1 MRLLRLLLPL
11 FLVPG
16 LVRSDVVI
24 NELQS
29 SNAST
34 LLDEDGDASDW
45 IELLNRGTETVD
57 LAGWG
62 LSDRADNPWK
72 WTFPSIVLAPGQH
85 LLVWASGK
93 DRGSAE
99 ENPPPPYDS
108 PADIPGLV
116 LWLNAEETNYTD
128 GDSVEV
134 WPDQSGHDN
143 DAVASFF
150 WTSPVF
156 RENRVNGRPAIEFV
170 RPFGHELRLPT
181 ADFDGM
187 ENFNDFSLFTIAR
200 WQGTAT
206 SGIFGTWD
214 GAGNDGNIHFEV
226 NGSGELR
233 LRVSALDSVRAG
245 GALSIGEWAVLGS
258 VMQGTG
264 DTPIARLFKNGQEI
278 GSRAQSAGT
287 AWLANYGNLL
297 IGNSHENRR
306 FNGDIAEFLIYNR
319 SLTAE
324 ERGFVEKY
332 LADRYGLGTPPVVAA
347 LHTNFAIGAEG
358 ETIVLTRPDGGAA
371 DLVPP
376 VAIPRDTSYGRSPD
390 GGETLAF
397 FTTSTPGAANTTTA
411 YGPPLAP
418 PALSQPRGFQDEPF
432 SLTITHPDPQASI
445 KYTLDGSEPSLTHGE
460 SYTGPL
466 QIDSTTV
473 VRAVAVKDG
482 SLPMRALATS
492 SYLFL
497 DDIIH
502 LTERPPGYPANWGSF
517 GQTSYAI
524 SSSVA
529 SRPGYEET
537 MKAALQSFPTLAIS
551 LSPGDMFGAG
561 GVYSNP
567 TVEGL
572 EKVASVEWIAA
583 DGSWETQIDAG
594 LRVQGGASR
603 QFSNTPKKSLRLL
616 FKGEYGE
623 GRLRVPVLH
632 DGGTVMTDFNTL
644 VLRAEYNNS
653 WLHWESVQRLRGT
666 NLRDQWMRDSQIAMS
681 GLGSHGNH
689 VHLYIN
695 GIYWGVYNPSE
706 RPDAAF
712 SASYLGGERED
723 YDAMTHDGVRDG
735 DNIAWNA
742 MRAIAQGGL
751 TSPAQYAAIQQY
763 LDVDH
768 FIDYMILNI
777 YGGNEDWPHNNWN
790 ATRLRQ
796 QGAGYR
802 FFAWDAERSLEGPG
816 VNRVNLT
823 GSNNPAEF
831 YAALRQNAEF
841 RLRFADRAHRHF
853 FNGGALTPNAC
864 IARYATRAAH
874 VESGVFAEEARWG
887 AYRHE
892 IRDSNGPSPRYTL
905 NPHWL
910 IERDR
915 LINTYFPIR
924 TGTVLSQF
932 RAGNLYPSVN
942 APSFSQHGGPLEE
955 EDTVSIDV
963 AQGIIYY
970 TLDGDDPRQPVSG
983 AVAAGAIPYTGPLAI
998 AVSATLKARALHNGV
1013 WSALNEADFIVGA
1026 PEPVFLPT
1034 GTADWTN
1041 ATSWTSPAYP
1051 DGAGQWALFN
1061 APDGD
1066 RNIDLRSPVTVG
1078 QIRFL
1083 EAGSPWRDRVR
1094 DRNTG
1099 NTLTFDGG
1107 GENARIIVEGDGT
1120 GFVEFEV
1127 VAGVVLAS
1135 DLELQVNHLTG
1146 NDEHGALRLRTGWS
1160 GPGGLIKTG
1169 LGTVSLTGED
1179 KNFAGPLVVER
1190 GVLQLTQPSTPAFAS
1205 SVTVHPGGQL
1215 RLVSGGVGETRVYG
1229 FGTPLTIAGQGRGPE
1244 IPDDSGF
1251 GVLGALR
1258 YDPGGGTNHAVVTIP
1273 VHLAESSSIHVNGG
1287 SNLLELAA
1295 GLGVGEHPL
1304 SKSGGG
1310 TLMLGGDNSAFTGP
1324 LHIVNGRVWLAGP
1337 LGSAVSLAETGI
1349 LTGHGASGE
1358 LSGPGTVL
1366 LNGAI
1371 LRSPSLENTTLAVVL
1386 NRPGSPL
1393 YDQPPQSDNG
1403 LLILD
1408 QAPQSPGVLRLYL
1421 PAPGNIFR
1429 GGLFTPFAEDLSASL
1444 RETQVEI
1451 YVPDLAGS
1459 HSFQNQP
1466 WSLATDAQAITVPET
1481 ADFGGGPVQGRIV
1494 EIRLGAPPAS
1504 FATWQLSAF
1513 PDESDRNDPD
1523 IGGPSADPT
1532 GSGISNLLR
1541 YALGIGPGDLPADFL
1556 PRLAL
1561 HEEGASFRFPFD
1573 PGRDDIV
1580 VIVESTADLSQ
1591 WNESG
1596 ILFDSRTDFPATLED
1611 GWLRVDDPADGERR
1625 FYRLKIQ
1632 QIPAQ

>member
-1 MRLLRLLLPL
+1 MRLLRLLFPL
-11 FLVPG
+11 FLALG
-16 LVRSDVVI
+16 IVRGEIVI

-29 SNAST
+29 SNSST

-45 IELLNRGTETVD
+45 IELLNRGTENVD

-72 WTFPSIVLAPGQH
+72 WTFPSLVLSPGER

-99 ENPPPPYDS
+99 ENPPPPYDT

-116 LWLNAEETNYTD
+116 LWLNAEETGYTGGEPVD
-128 GDSVEV
+128 V
-134 WPDQSGHDN
+134 WPDLSGHDN
-143 DAVASFF
+143 DAVASFP
-150 WTSPVF
+150 WSSPVF
-156 RENRVNGRPAIEFV
+156 RENRVNGRPALEFT
-170 RPFGHELRLPT
+170 RTAGHELRLPT
-181 ADFDGM
+181 AGFDGM

-206 SGIFGTWD
+206 SGIFGTWG

-226 NGSGELR
+226 NSGGELR

-245 GALSIGEWAVLGS
+245 GALAIGEWAVLGG

-278 GSRAQSAGT
+278 GSLAQSAGT

-358 ETIVLTRPDGGAA
+358 ESIVLTRPDGVTA

-376 VAIPRDTSYGRSPD
+376 VAIPQGISYGRSPD
-390 GGETLAF
+390 GGETFAF
-397 FTTSTPGAANTTTA
+397 FATPTPGAANTTTA

-418 PALSQPRGFQDEPF
+418 PELSQPRGFQDGAF

-445 KYTLDGSEPSLTHGE
+445 RYTLDGSEPSPTHGE
-460 SYTGPL
+460 SYTDPF

-473 VRAVAVKDG
+473 VRAVAVRDG
-482 SLPMRALATS
+482 ALPMRAIATF

-502 LTERPPGYPANWGSF
+502 LTARPPAYPASWGGF

-524 SSSVA
+524 SPFVA
-529 SRPGYEET
+529 SQPGYEET
-537 MKAALQSFPTLAIS
+537 MKDALRSFPTLAIS
-551 LSPGDMFGAG
+551 LAPGEMFGSG

-567 TVEGL
+567 TVDGL

-632 DGGTVMTDFNTL
+632 DGGTAMADFNSL

-653 WLHWESVQRLRGT
+653 WLHWEAGQRVRGT

-681 GLGSHGNH
+681 GLGSHGSH

-742 MRAIAQGGL
+742 MRSIALGGL
-751 TSPAQYAAIQQY
+751 SSPAQYAAIQQY
-763 LDVDH
+763 LDIDH

-790 ATRLRQ
+790 ATRLRRE
-796 QGAGYR
+796 GAGYL
-802 FFAWDAERSLEGPG
+802 FFAWDAERSLEGTG

-841 RLRFADRAHRHF
+841 RLRFADRLHRHF
-853 FNGGALTPNAC
+853 FNGGALTPEAC
-864 IARYATRAAH
+864 IARYTTRAAH
-874 VESGVFAEEARWG
+874 VASGIFAEGARWG

-892 IRDSNGPSPRYTL
+892 IRDSGGPSPRYAL
-905 NPHWL
+905 DPHWL

-915 LINTYFPIR
+915 LIDTYFPVR

-932 RAGNLYPSVN
+932 RAGNLYPTVN

-955 EDTVSIDV
+955 EDAVSID
-963 AQGIIYY
+963 APQGTIYY
-970 TLDGDDPRQPVSG
+970 TLDGGDPREPVSG
-983 AVAAGAIPYTGPLAI
+983 AVAAGAIPYTGPLTI
-998 AVSATLKARALHNGV
+998 AASATLKARVRHNNV
-1013 WSALNEADFIVGA
+1013 WSALNEADFIVGT

-1041 ATSWTSPAYP
+1041 GANWTSPAYP

-1061 APDGD
+1061 SPDGD
-1066 RNIDLRSPVTVG
+1066 RNIDLRSPVTIG

-1099 NTLTFDGG
+1099 NALTFDGG
-1107 GENARIIVEGDGT
+1107 GGNARIVVEGDGT

-1127 VAGVVLAS
+1127 AAGVVLAG
-1135 DLELQVNHLTG
+1135 DLELQVNHLAG

-1169 LGTVSLTGED
+1169 SGTASLTGED
-1179 KNFAGPLVVER
+1179 KNFAGPLAVEQ

-1205 SVTVHPGGQL
+1205 AVTVHPGGQL
-1215 RLVSGGVGETRVYG
+1215 RLVSGGAGETRIYG
-1229 FGTPLTIAGQGRGPE
+1229 FGTPLTIAGPGRGPE
-1244 IPDDSGF
+1244 VPDDSGF

-1258 YDPGGGTNHAVVTIP
+1258 YDPGGGINHAVVATP
-1273 VHLAESSSIHVNGG
+1273 VHLAGDASIHVNGG
-1287 SNLLELAA
+1287 GNLLELAA
-1295 GLGVGEHPL
+1295 GLGAGDHPL

-1310 TLMLGGDNSAFTGP
+1310 ALLLGGDSGGFTGP
-1324 LHIVNGRVWLAGP
+1324 LHVANGELRLAGP
-1337 LGSAVSLAETGI
+1337 LGSAVSLAGTGT
-1349 LTGHGASGE
+1349 LTGHGSAGE
-1358 LSGPGTVL
+1358 LSGPGTVVL
-1366 LNGAI
+1366 DGTI
-1371 LRSPSLENTTLAVVL
+1371 LRAPSLDGTTLAVVL
-1386 NRPGSPL
+1386 NRIGSPL
-1393 YDQPPQSDNG
+1393 YGQPSQSDNG
-1403 LLILD
+1403 LLVLD
-1408 QAPQSPGVLRLYL
+1408 QAPHSSGILRLYL
-1421 PAPGNIFR
+1421 AAPGDTFR
-1429 GGLFTPFAEDLSASL
+1429 GGLLAPFAADLSASL
-1444 RETQVEI
+1444 CETQVEI
-1451 YVPDLAGS
+1451 YVPDIAGS

-1466 WSLATDAQAITVPET
+1466 WSLATDAQVITVPET
-1481 ADFGGGPVQGRIV
+1481 ADFGDGPVQGRIV

-1504 FATWQLSAF
+1504 FAAWQLAAF
-1513 PDESDRNDPD
+1513 PDESDRDDPD
-1523 IGGPSADPT
+1523 IGGPSADPA
-1532 GSGISNLLR
+1532 GSGVSNLLR
-1541 YALGIGPGDLPADFL
+1541 YALGIGPDGLPADFL

-1561 HEEGASFRFPFD
+1561 HEGGASFRFPYD
-1573 PGRDDIV
+1573 PGRDDIA

-1591 WNESG
+1591 WDESG
-1596 ILFDSRTDFPATLED
+1596 ILFDSRTDFPGSLED
-1611 GWLRVDDPADGERR
+1611 GWLHVDDPAGGGRR
-1625 FYRLKIQ
+1625 FYRLKVLR
-1632 QIPAQ
+1632 IPAP